1 MFMELNL
8 ATARRE
14 PYSEHYGFL
23 KNKMGFTY
31 EELVKIGYT
40 EELGYTLKV
49 FTEVYKKDAEMFG
62 GYFIESSGDIIPAE
76 THLSESANRQ
86 PSDTTKSLL
95 LMDSTTMSTNMNMSK
110 QLTNAGR
117 ARDC

>member
-1 MFMELNL
+1 MSNSNV
-8 ATARRE
+8 RRPE

-31 EELVKIGYT
+31 DELVKMGYT

-76 THLSESANRQ
+76 THLSESANKQ
-86 PSDTTKSLL
+86 PSDSTKSLL
-95 LMDSTTMSTNMNMSK
+95 LMDSTTMSTNMNVSK
-110 QLTNAGR
+110 QFTNTGKAV
-117 ARDC
+117 